1 VVAYEHNNFKDIS
14 MRYKAISVFFVIFYT
29 VGVIGMALPFTFPL
43 FIKLIPFALILSF
56 VALLFD
62 HSGKIDLK
70 TILFFL
76 SIYVVSFTVEAIGVN
91 TGQIFGYYS
100 YGDGLGMKLFETP
113 FIIGVN
119 WLFMVYTTATVVK
132 RWKLHAI
139 LKIIV
144 AALIM
149 LMYDL
154 VLEQVAP
161 KLEMWHWKN
170 EIIPFQN
177 YMAWFALALIFHSG
191 LKILNIKT
199 QNKLALLILGCQFL
213 FFFLLFILFKLTQ

>member
-1 VVAYEHNNFKDIS
+1 VENEHNNFEEIS
-14 MRYKAISVFFVIFYT
+14 MRHKAISIFFVIFYT

-56 VALLFD
+56 VALVFF
-62 HSGKIDLK
+62 HSAKIDWK

-76 SIYVVSFTVEAIGVN
+76 SIYLTSFTVEAIGVN
-91 TGQIFGYYS
+91 TGKIFGNYS
-100 YGDGLGMKLFETP
+100 YGDGLGLKLFETP

-119 WLFMVYTTATVVK
+119 WLFMIYTTTAMVEK
-132 RWKLHAI
+132 WKLHSVF
-139 LKIIV
+139 KIMV
-144 AALIM
+144 AASIM
-149 LMYDL
+149 LLYDL

-161 KLEMWHWKN
+161 KLDMWHWKN

-177 YMAWFALALIFHSG
+177 YMAWFALALIFHSV

-199 QNKLALLILGCQFL
+199 QNKLAVLILGCQFL
-213 FFFLLFILFKLTQ
+213 FFFLLLILFKLTQ